1 MVSASIEARLK
12 QTFLGELEERLAVLE
27 EGLVR
32 LERGLSADG
41 LELLRAAHSLKGA
54 SRAVGARRIER
65 ICHELESQLGEVP
78 PGGFS
83 FTAEEIATLLK
94 LVDRLRR
101 EGDRF
106 GAPPS
111 VAAQPSESSAD
122 IGEPAAALPVPP
134 PAADLLV
141 RLDRRALDELAIG
154 VGELGLEASSLADV
168 VVRAEGLRAQ
178 LGSLRRARGPARD
191 AALATVS
198 VSLERLL
205 EDLAEGERRL
215 SSRIDRLDI
224 EVADLRMVPFDRAVE
239 GLARLVRDL
248 SVSTGKRAH
257 LEIEGAHVRLDGAVV
272 DGLRDPLRHLV
283 RNSVDHG
290 IETPERR
297 ATAGKPLEG
306 RIWIHC
312 RQEGSDA
319 WIEVGDDGGGL
330 DRGAIRSQ
338 AEAMGLEAEASTD
351 LLVFAPALSTA
362 REVTDVSGRGMGL
375 DAVRRAI
382 DALHGSIRVQSEPGR
397 SARFSMRLPIDLS
410 TVASLVVRE
419 AGVLLAFPAGAIAS
433 VVRFD
438 PERVVFV
445 EGRRLYR
452 HGDQLLPTGKL
463 SELLGL
469 PGESPTTTACLV
481 LRAGSQGAVIAAEEV
496 FGLEDLVLRPLGPR
510 LRAAPTIS
518 GAALRPDGGLIWV
531 VAADAVLRRLAAGRA
546 SSSADDLWVS
556 TPKKQSSILVVDDSV
571 TTRALLRSILE
582 NAGYLVTSVADGVH
596 ALAAL
601 EGGAFDLIVSDV
613 QMPRMDGIALT
624 EKVRGSTHSDLPIV
638 LVTALHAEEDRARG
652 LRAGADAYI
661 VKSTFEQG
669 DLLDVVRRLT

>member
-1 MVSASIEARLK
+1 MVSPSIEARLK
-12 QTFLGELEERLAVLE
+12 QTFLGELEERLVVLE

-32 LERGLSADG
+32 LERGLDADG

-83 FTAEEIATLLK
+83 FTAGEIAALLK

-101 EGDRF
+101 EGSRF
-106 GAPPS
+106 AGPPDVEAQASENVSSVAEPLAAPPS
-111 VAAQPSESSAD
+111 AAE
-122 IGEPAAALPVPP
+122 V
-134 PAADLLV
+134 LV

-168 VVRAEGLRAQ
+168 VVRAEGLHAQ

-191 AALATVS
+191 AALATLS
-198 VSLERLL
+198 MSLGRLL

-215 SSRIDRLDI
+215 SSRIDRLDLD
-224 EVADLRMVPFDRAVE
+224 VADLRMVPFDRAVE

-257 LEIEGAHVRLDGAVV
+257 LEIEGADVRLDGAVV

-290 IETPERR
+290 IESPERR
-297 ATAGKPLEG
+297 TAAGKPPEG

-312 RQEGSDA
+312 RQEGPDA

-330 DRGAIRSQ
+330 DRGTIRAR
-338 AEAMGLEAEASTD
+338 AEAMGLEASEGNPD

-382 DALHGSIRVQSEPGR
+382 DALHGSIRVQSDPGR

-419 AGVLLAFPAGAIAS
+419 AG
-433 VVRFD
+433 
-438 PERVVFV
+438 
-445 EGRRLYR
+445 
-452 HGDQLLPTGKL
+452 
-463 SELLGL
+463 
-469 PGESPTTTACLV
+469 
-481 LRAGSQGAVIAAEEV
+481 AE
-496 FGLEDLVLRPLGPR
+496 
-510 LRAAPTIS
+510 
-518 GAALRPDGGLIWV
+518 
-531 VAADAVLRRLAAGRA
+531 VAR
-546 SSSADDLWVS
+546 VS
-556 TPKKQSSILVVDDSV
+556 TRP
-571 TTRALLRSILE
+571 
-582 NAGYLVTSVADGVH
+582 
-596 ALAAL
+596 
-601 EGGAFDLIVSDV
+601 
-613 QMPRMDGIALT
+613 
-624 EKVRGSTHSDLPIV
+624 
-638 LVTALHAEEDRARG
+638 
-652 LRAGADAYI
+652 
-661 VKSTFEQG
+661 
-669 DLLDVVRRLT
+669 